1 MTETTTAARSRRKTR
16 QGTVASDKMTGTVV
30 VELTRRFAH
39 ATYGKRVT
47 RTSRVKARN
56 TLGAKTG
63 DLVRIMETRPLAKTV
78 SWRVIEIVVKAK

>member
-1 MTETTTAARSRRKTR
+1 MTETTTAARNRRKIR

-39 ATYGKRVT
+39 ATYGKRIT
-47 RTSRVKARN
+47 RTTRLKARD

-63 DLVRIMETRPLAKTV
+63 DTVRIMETRPIAKTV